1 MPTSLRSASSRF
13 RSSQTSMPS
22 TTMRPLSCFSRRFSV
37 RSKVLLPEPD
47 APTMTVTSPALK

>member
-1 MPTSLRSASSRF
+1 MPTSARSASSAF
-13 RSSQTSMPS
+13 WSSPTSMPS

-47 APTMTVTSPALK
+47 APMITATSPALK